1 MEQYQVERIK
11 KLMEAKNVT
20 GQQLA
25 AASGIS
31 AMTISRIFTK
41 PKYNPSLPI
50 IESIAQ
56 ALDVEAQYIIE
67 RTVIETERQP
77 KLPINGFVEY
87 GGNIY
92 GVKTF
97 KQLEKLYNDIKND
110 MNITKLANE
119 LRAKDRDNKKSQSKT
134 KIDIAAIDL
143 RRVEEYDTTKV
154 ATWSFL
160 HTDDVRNGHSINI
173 GNFSSE
179 HGLDLCGEHFLHSE
193 SAYIVGLFSNNTQD
207 HINIQRQLQYEKS
220 PNDAKFKVRSKYVKQ
235 GYSRTDWDEFKAE
248 WMLYVVWQK
257 CISNSEFAQLLRY
270 IPQDVIIIE
279 NTTNQG
285 AGSSLFWG
293 AQNKE
298 IEDAHDCIEREVE
311 LLNPSMAARELN
323 KLKSIER
330 NKINNI
336 GVFKGVNCLGK
347 CFNIC
352 KYCLEHNIVPPI
364 NYDLLRSKQIY
375 LFGKLLTFDNEP
387 TPLKPKKK
395 AAKVTKESEPSN
407 TAKCK
412 FRTVIFD
419 FDGTLVDTRP
429 LFEYNHLLRGKE
441 RMSKEWQQAMKEYL
455 SHMKDCQ
462 PFDGIDE
469 VLQYIKVNNIDAYI
483 VTGGNQD
490 KVKEAIKLFGWKGI
504 FKGIVSRYAITQ
516 WQKRTKTN
524 KDNGANPILFKKCLY
539 DFDIDASDCVS
550 FGNEEVDTKAARM
563 VGIDARNAYW
573 GAEGDDREAFDT
585 TWKDLNTYNPIDIID
600 ILKSEPKEVI
610 LSEDEQLELV
620 STPSIP
626 NYGIMGA
633 IVGDIQG
640 SMYERKP
647 NKNIPLDKK
656 LIHSSKMQYTDD
668 TVQTLAVA
676 QWLMTD
682 TDHTKEK
689 LIKLMKR
696 YGKTYKFK
704 WSGEWFKKWLESSDN
719 KPNDSQE
726 DGAAMRVSP
735 VAYYAKTLEECLDL
749 AQTTAE
755 VSHNSHEGITG
766 AQASAAAVYM
776 YLHGSSKDEIKEY
789 ISNTFGYDLNTTTND
804 IRPTYKLETLC
815 SKVVPQAIVCFLEGE
830 TYEDV
835 IKLAIS
841 LGGDADTQAAIAGS
855 IAAAKMPIPQ
865 VEAEICYESLPT
877 ELKKV
882 VTDFYETIG
891 QHKKEIL
898 TH

>member
-1 MEQYQVERIK
+1 MKPNQIK
-11 KLMEAKNVT
+11 HIKSLM
-20 GQQLA
+20 
-25 AASGIS
+25 S
-31 AMTISRIFTK
+31 AMGLTQSELADKSNVHALTINRILNQDN
-41 PKYNPSLPI
+41 Y
-50 IESIAQ
+50 
-56 ALDVEAQYIIE
+56 
-67 RTVIETERQP
+67 QP
-77 KLPINGFVEY
+77 KADTITAIANALGVSNDEILLGVDMKDKPSSKVNLNGYIDY
-87 GGNIY
+87 GGSITRIE
-92 GVKTF
+92 TF
-97 KQLEKLYNDIKND
+97 KQLEKVYEAIKRDIDIPKQA
-110 MNITKLANE
+110 KE
-119 LRAKDRDNKKSQSKT
+119 LRTTDKNNKKSQIKT
-134 KIDIAAIDL
+134 IVDVTAIDL
-143 RRVEEYDTTKV
+143 RKPEEYDTSKV

-179 HGLDLCGEHFLHSE
+179 HGLDLCGEHFFHSE
-193 SAYIVGLFSNNTQD
+193 SAYIVGLFSQNTKE
-207 HINIQRQLQYEKS
+207 HISIQRQLQYEKS

-235 GYSRTDWDEFKAE
+235 GYSRTDWDEFKHQ

-257 CISNSEFAQLLRY
+257 CISNKEFAQLLRY
-270 IPQDVIIIE
+270 IPQDVFIIE

-298 IEDAHDCIEREVE
+298 IEDAHKCIEKEVAFS
-311 LLNPSMAARELN
+311 NPSLPTKELK
-323 KLKSIER
+323 KLQSIER
-330 NKINNI
+330 NKINNLGI
-336 GVFKGVNCLGK
+336 WRGVNCLGK
-347 CFNIC
+347 CLNIC
-352 KYCLEHNIVPPI
+352 KYCLDHNTVPPI
-364 NYDLLRSKQIY
+364 DYALLRSKQIY
-375 LFGKLLTFDNEP
+375 LFGKLLTFNNEP
-387 TPLKPKKK
+387 ISLKPKKK
-395 AAKVTKESEPSN
+395 ATKLTKEGEPSN
-407 TAKCK
+407 VSKGK
-412 FRTVIFD
+412 YRTVIFD

-462 PFDGIDE
+462 PYDGIDE
-469 VLQYIKVNNIDAYI
+469 VLQYIKANNIDAYI

-504 FKGIVSRYAITQ
+504 FKGVVSRYAITQ

-539 DFDIDASDCVS
+539 DYDIDSSNCIS
-550 FGNEEVDTKAARM
+550 FGNEEVDTRAARM

-573 GAEGDDREAFDT
+573 GAEDEDKEAFDT
-585 TWKDLNTYNPIDIID
+585 RWKDLNITNPIEIID

-610 LSEDEQLELV
+610 LSEDEQLELL

-633 IVGDIQG
+633 ICGDILG

-647 NKNIPLDKK
+647 FKNIPLDKK
-656 LIHSSKMQYTDD
+656 IIHSSKMQYTDD

-682 TDHTKEK
+682 PDHTKDT
-689 LIKLMKR
+689 LIKWMKR

-704 WSGEWFKKWLESSDN
+704 WTGVWFKKWLESPDN
-719 KPNDSQE
+719 KPDDSKE

-735 VAYYAKTLEECLDL
+735 IGYYAKTLEECLEL
-749 AQTTAE
+749 AKITAE
-755 VSHNSHEGITG
+755 VSHNSKEGVYG
-766 AQASAAAVYM
+766 AQAAAAAVFLYI
-776 YLHGSSKDEIKEY
+776 HGKTKEEIKEY
-789 ISNTFGYDLNTTTND
+789 ISNTFGYDLNRTTD
-804 IRPTYKLETLC
+804 QIRPDYKLETLC
-815 SKVVPQAIVCFLEGE
+815 SKVVPEAIICFLEGE
-830 TYEDV
+830 KYEDV

-841 LGGDADTQAAIAGS
+841 LGGDADTQGAISGA

-865 VEAEICYESLPT
+865 VEADICYESLPT

-882 VTDFYETIG
+882 VADFYEFLN
-891 QHKKEIL
+891 KR
-898 TH
+898 